1 MEFIQSERGAQ
12 KLLYE
17 GHVYVKQKALASG
30 AVSYECEKRRLSA
43 QNQGQCRAKVRVQGD
58 AIVGRTNEHTH
69 APIPGRG
76 EALKVKGQIKRRALD
91 TEETPQQIISQSVEN
106 ISQGEKILLFMLL
119 MFQYE
124 HGTE

>member
-76 EALKVKGQIKRRALD
+76 AKGQRSNQAASSGYRRNTSTNHLPKRRKYIAR
-91 TEETPQQIISQSVEN
+91 
-106 ISQGEKILLFMLL
+106 
-119 MFQYE
+119 
-124 HGTE
+124 